1 MIIPWS
7 FKKLG
12 RVKPF
17 SHPPYVEWKRCYV
30 EDVVRKGLKLCSHTQ
45 SSFSQLQAE
54 IKDRAEIA
62 GLRKNLTDC
71 STELSKRW
79 TTK

>member
-30 EDVVRKGLKLCSHTQ
+30 EDVVEH
-45 SSFSQLQAE
+45 
-54 IKDRAEIA
+54 
-62 GLRKNLTDC
+62 
-71 STELSKRW
+71 KRVLVRIMEA
-79 TTK
+79 